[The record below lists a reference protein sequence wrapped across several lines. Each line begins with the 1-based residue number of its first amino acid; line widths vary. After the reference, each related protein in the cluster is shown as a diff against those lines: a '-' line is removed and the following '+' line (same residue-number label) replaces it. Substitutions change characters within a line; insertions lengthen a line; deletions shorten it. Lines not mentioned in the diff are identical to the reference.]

1 MAFESGSASFRIF
14 YVPRPLPRNAIERF
28 AENAAPPIDTLAD
41 GAIHGWVTGRHL
53 LDRNIT
59 DDTATYGGFLR
70 LTLMQAERKIPES
83 LLRAECKMEEL
94 AQMQAQ
100 GVDRLSGSARR
111 EIRRGIEERLLP
123 KMPPQLKGIPFV
135 YDARNE
141 LLYAGALSDKQVD
154 AFQVHFAQTIG
165 FSLIPATPEM
175 AAMKR
180 CQVNVRD
187 WEPASFSPERED
199 AEVSH
204 DPGLDFLTWL
214 WFVAEARGGQLKI
227 EDVGEIAVMIE
238 GPLMFV
244 IEGGGAHEA
253 VLRKGEPLLSA
264 EAKTSLLGG
273 KKLRRAKITLANGD
287 QAFTFTFDAVPF
299 TFRGLKLPE
308 GETDAK
314 GERIK
319 LDAISRFQS
328 RMDLLDFFHRSF
340 FGFFDRFV
348 SERRETKKWNATMKE
363 VHAWVT
369 GRKTRG

>member
-1 MAFESGSASFRIF
+1 MAFESGSVSFRIF
-14 YVPRPLPRNAIERF
+14 YVPRPLPKDAIERF
-28 AENAAPPIDTLAD
+28 YNHAAPPIDTLSD
-41 GAIHGWVTGRHL
+41 GTIHGWVTGRHL

-100 GVDRLSGSARR
+100 GVDRLGGTARR
-111 EIRRGIEERLLP
+111 EIRRSIEARLMP
-123 KMPPQLKGIPFV
+123 QMPPQLKGIHFV

-141 LLYAGALSDKQVD
+141 LLYTSALSDKQVD
-154 AFQVHFAQTIG
+154 AFQVHFATTVG

-180 CQVNVRD
+180 SQVNVRD
-187 WEPASFSPERED
+187 WDPTSFSPERED
-199 AEVSH
+199 TEVSN

-214 WFVAEARGGQLKI
+214 WFVAEGRGGQLKI

-244 IEGGGAHEA
+244 IEGFGAHEA

-264 EAKTSLLGG
+264 EAKTSLLVG
-273 KKLRRAKITLANGD
+273 KKLRRAKVTLANSD
-287 QAFTFTFDAVPF
+287 VSYSFTLDAIPL
-299 TFRGLKLPE
+299 TIRGLKLPE
-308 GETDAK
+308 NSTDGK
-314 GERIK
+314 GERIR
-319 LDAISRFQS
+319 LDPISRFQE
-328 RMDLLDFFHRSF
+328 RMDQLDFFQKAF
-340 FGFFDRFV
+340 FGFYDRFV
-348 SERRETKKWNATMKE
+348 SERRDSKKWAATLKE
-363 VHAWVT
+363 IHAWVT
-369 GRKTRG
+369 DRKTRG